1 MKVLL
6 QHQSFTYMKQHVINY
21 IKELSSFLFLSSA
34 TILLYNHYSYLWLD
48 TPIQRTQSFY
58 TIELPVALVISL
70 LFYFS
75 NIQKRW
81 IKYIVPLAPM
91 IALLISFD
99 LFYSFLSRSPR
110 YSDLMNFGNVHD
122 FYPLLFFAFLFFVGI
137 ICVLVLKL
145 ISTAYRNYT
154 QGAFVVTVVSRLSVI
169 IILLYT
175 IQTPQFQ
182 KLHASVFDY
191 VVWSDQ
197 RTLKHNGRFSNF
209 IFFSNLERQNY
220 QKIFYSNKNPIHI
233 AQTLYPDSLK
243 TKPNIYM
250 IILESFVDPRF
261 FIDMEIKPNPLAKEL
276 SPYLKNNHFSKIIS
290 PVYGGYTAQAE
301 FELLAGIKAYGKV
314 NTIDFNTM
322 RGGAIQS
329 FLNQLKNNDYRTVAM
344 VAAQPF
350 YFNSRVAYRSLGFDS
365 VNYLLKDPNFIK
377 NPNDEHIFDGDIL
390 NYNLEMVKKHLQSST
405 KPLFNYVIGMY
416 GHLPYSRNLDKR
428 PDVVT
433 IKNSQDE
440 NFHKIANQFYY
451 RTKALAHY
459 LDQLQKLD
467 PNGII
472 FVAGDHLPPILT
484 QEIRYQYDKY
494 INSAILLQ
502 GDRKIVINE
511 KRYYQIPWMIW
522 DLLRKKSSPRELSDE
537 QMNQLYFE
545 ALKQSME
552 IDS

>member
-1 MKVLL
+1 
-6 QHQSFTYMKQHVINY
+6 MKQKVITY
-21 IKELSSFLFLSSA
+21 IKELSIFLLLSGS
-34 TILLYNHYSYLWLD
+34 TILLYNHYSYLWID
-48 TPIQRTQSFY
+48 TPIQRTSSFY
-58 TIELPVALVISL
+58 IIELPFALLIPL

-75 NIQKRW
+75 NIQNRVM
-81 IKYIVPLAPM
+81 KYIVPLIPM
-91 IALLISFD
+91 MMLLLSFD

-110 YSDLMNFGNVHD
+110 FSDFMNFGNVYD
-122 FYPLLFFAFLFFVGI
+122 FYPLLFVGFLMVVGVIGVLIFKLFV
-137 ICVLVLKL
+137 
-145 ISTAYRNYT
+145 SAYRNMR
-154 QGAFVVTVVSRLSVI
+154 GSFLASFSIRVLVVFTVV
-169 IILLYT
+169 YM
-175 IQTPQFQ
+175 IQTPLFQ

-197 RTLKHNGRFSNF
+197 RTLKHNGRISNF
-209 IFFSNLERQNY
+209 IFFSNLEKQNY
-220 QKIFYSNKNPIHI
+220 QKIFSSSNHTIDI
-233 AQTLYPDSLK
+233 AQILYPDK
-243 TKPNIYM
+243 IKVKPNIYM
-250 IILESFVDPRF
+250 VILESFVDPRLF
-261 FIDMEIKPNPLAKEL
+261 LNIKATPNPLAKEL
-276 SPYLKNNHFSKIIS
+276 LPYLKDNQFSRIIS

-329 FLNQLKNNDYRTVAM
+329 FLTQLKNNDYHAVAM

-350 YFNSRVAYRSLGFDS
+350 YFNSRVAYRSLGFDR
-365 VNYLLKDPNFIK
+365 VHYLLKDQNFVK
-377 NPNDEHIFDGDIL
+377 EPNDEHIFDGDLL
-390 NYNLEMVKKHLQSST
+390 NYNLKMVKKHLQSSS

-416 GHLPYSRNLDKR
+416 GHLPYSRNLQKR
-428 PDVVT
+428 PDAVK
-433 IKNSQDE
+433 IKNSKDD

-459 LDQLQKLD
+459 LDQLRKLD

-484 QEIRYQYDKY
+484 QEIRYKYDKY
-494 INSAILLQ
+494 LNIAFLLQ
-502 GDRKIVINE
+502 GERQVAIDE
-511 KRYYQIPWMIW
+511 KRYYEIPWIIW
-522 DLLRKKSSPRELSDE
+522 DLLREQNNSRELSEE